1 MEESFDKE
9 EKEARRK
16 YLEGRVI
23 RHVSI
28 LTDAQLE
35 RINSWIKEKQNNG
48 E

>member
-1 MEESFDKE
+1 MEDLFDKE
-9 EKEARRK
+9 EREARRK
-16 YLEGRVI
+16 YLEGKVI

-35 RINSWIKEKQNNG
+35 RINSWIKEEQNNG